1 MYTGNP
7 EDDIDNITVADSVA
21 NLNEP
26 PESDCR
32 LYMVAEADG
41 TYTLYVYPDLQPVR
55 DGQDATFSLIGSDA
69 GTSTAAEAPTASDIG
84 LSQTTQDIME
94 MMGMKNR
101 TLLYPRARTWLLCP
115 CLQ

>member
-41 TYTLYVYPDLQPVR
+41 TYTLYVCR
-55 DGQDATFSLIGSDA
+55 SS
-69 GTSTAAEAPTASDIG
+69 
-84 LSQTTQDIME
+84 
-94 MMGMKNR
+94 
-101 TLLYPRARTWLLCP
+101 AR
-115 CLQ
+115 